1 MNKNESDRIHELC
14 SLIAVE
20 SDHKRFLRLV
30 EELNRILSA
39 QDKHLQNKLQVGR
52 QRKD

>member
-14 SLIAVE
+14 ALIAVE
-20 SDHKRFLRLV
+20 SDHKKFLRLV

-39 QDKHLQNKLQVGR
+39 QDKATAEQITGGPPEE
-52 QRKD
+52 

>member
-20 SDHKRFLRLV
+20 SDHKKFLHFV

-39 QDKHLQNKLQVGR
+39 QDEDLRNKLQAGR
-52 QRKD
+52 PDE